1 MDSGEAT
8 KIQSEASS
16 LYLPS
21 FHPSFQSP
29 QVNTFSM
36 KMKGFRDVTNES
48 LRYFPG
54 ANTMCLGRRGIMHA
68 RWMFLYFF

>member
-36 KMKGFRDVTNES
+36 KMKGFR
-48 LRYFPG
+48 
-54 ANTMCLGRRGIMHA
+54 MHQ
-68 RWMFLYFF
+68 